1 MKNFEYYNPVK
12 LIFGKGQLKKLRPN
26 ISNYKKIMLLYG
38 GGSIKKNGLYE
49 SIINELNGLNFIEF
63 SGIEPN
69 PRYETAMK
77 AVEVVNREGVD
88 FILAVGGGSVIDAA
102 KFIAVA
108 SKYKDGD
115 PWDILSKNKPV
126 TDALSI
132 GVILTLPA
140 TGSEMNMA
148 AVITREATKEKY
160 AFLSPFSF
168 PKFSILLPE
177 VAASLP
183 KHQIA
188 NGIVDAF
195 VHVVEQYLTYNLN
208 TPLQDR
214 FAESIL
220 ITLIEEGPKVYHN
233 PNDYDSMANLMLCA
247 NMALNGVIS
256 CGVATDW
263 SVHSI
268 GHEITAL
275 YEIDHAR
282 TLAIVLPGIWKAL
295 REEKKE
301 KLIQYA
307 ERVWGISRG
316 DDHIKINNA
325 IFATVDFFESL
336 GVKTRLSEYNLG
348 CETISEIIKRFEERN
363 WKALGDRQL
372 VTLDV
377 VKKALEYQL

>member
-1 MKNFEYYNPVK
+1 MKNFEFYNPVRI
-12 LIFGKGQLKKLRPN
+12 IFGKGQLKKLRTN
-26 ISNYKKIMLLYG
+26 IDTYKKIMLLYG
-38 GGSIKKNGLYE
+38 KGSIKKNGLYE
-49 SIINELNGLNFIEF
+49 KIIDEFRGLNYVEF

-69 PRYETAMK
+69 PRYETAMQ
-77 AVEVVNREGVD
+77 AVELVKKESVD

-108 SKYKDGD
+108 SKYCDGD
-115 PWDILSKNKPV
+115 PWEILSQNKPV
-126 TDALSI
+126 KDAIPI

-148 AVITREATKEKY
+148 AVLTKEATKEKF

-183 KHQIA
+183 KNQIA
-188 NGIVDAF
+188 NGIVDTF

-220 ITLIEEGPKVYHN
+220 ITLIEEGQKVFNN
-233 PNDYDSMANLMLCA
+233 PNDYDSFANLMFCST
-247 NMALNGVIS
+247 MALNGTIS

-275 YEIDHAR
+275 HEIDHAR

-295 REEKKE
+295 REEKRE
-301 KLIQYA
+301 KLLQYA

-316 DDHIKINNA
+316 EDNLKISNA
-325 IFATVDFFESL
+325 IMATIDFFESL
-336 GVKTRLSEYNLG
+336 GVKTRLSDYNLG
-348 CETISEIIKRFEERN
+348 CDTISEIIKRFEKRN
-363 WKALGDRQL
+363 WKAVGDRQL
-372 VTLDV
+372 VTLQV
-377 VKKALEYQL
+377 IKKALELQL